1 MQGGF
6 RFKKLLPWAVIF
18 VALAVTGA
26 TSWHYVARDDDRAGV
41 AFCDLPEGCDSPTY
55 ALSARSADE
64 ELARK
69 HAPIVYLPR
78 KTTACDAAGSAI
90 RPIPV
95 DTVLGN
101 REIVLRKLNDPDF
114 SLYGPTAAD
123 LAREG
128 SKYFD
133 AYIDMPGDPRRS
145 SCKYQLDAARYA
157 TGAPNVTYARV
168 VEQDETVILQY
179 WLFYYFNNWNNNHEA
194 DWELV
199 QLTWDA
205 SSVERALQKE
215 PKTISLSQ
223 HSTGEKARWTDAK
236 LHREG
241 DRPLVFVAA
250 GSHAN
255 YFAPRVYMGLGSGG
269 DGVGCDDA
277 SGSTERTPLTAVL
290 LPNTVKSISDPFAW
304 LSFKGYWGEQAGPEH
319 EGASNPVTK
328 QNWLK
333 PIAWENRLRDASTTV
348 PLRNT
353 MGPNAMS
360 TFCDMVAFGA
370 GNILP
375 WYRAD
380 PTVLILA
387 LGLVSA
393 GGIVGLTRT
402 RYLPIRGLPLRSR
415 RRMGQLL
422 LTAMEV
428 YRRKALVF
436 LTIGLAVLP
445 IGLLT
450 PQINWPTGW
459 TLPFNLYGPL
469 NSEVASIVRAVLQVE
484 LRFGLAYLLLLWAS
498 TAVVSRLERAEPVGA
513 AEALSDL
520 GRSLPRLLL
529 ARLISMAAIV
539 LLTLTIVG
547 VPLAVWLAVRWAFA
561 EQAVLLDRRTA
572 LRSLGIS
579 AVLSSRD
586 WWWSAGAVLS
596 LGFVGLVAASTFGL
610 AAILFMTSVP
620 LVYINLAT
628 SIVFVAVVPFVAIA
642 MSLVYFDLQ
651 ARGQGARIQ
660 VSKEQLEP

>member
-1 MQGGF
+1 
-6 RFKKLLPWAVIF
+6 

-26 TSWHYVARDDDRAGV
+26 TSWQYVARSDDRPGL
-41 AFCDLPEGCDSPTY
+41 AFCDMPDGCDFPKY
-55 ALSARSADE
+55 ALTARSADE

-78 KTTACDAAGSAI
+78 QDSACDAAGSSI
-90 RPIPV
+90 RPVPV

-101 REIVLRKLNDPDF
+101 SEIALRKLDDPGF
-114 SLYGPTAAD
+114 SIYGPTAAD

-128 SKYFD
+128 TRYFD
-133 AYIDMPGDPRRS
+133 AYIDLPGDPRRS

-157 TGAPNVTYARV
+157 AGAPNVTYARV
-168 VEQDETVILQY
+168 VQQNETLVLQY
-179 WLFYYFNNWNNNHEA
+179 WLFYYFNNWNNKHEA
-194 DWELV
+194 DWELI

-205 SSVERALQKE
+205 SSANRALQKN
-215 PKTISLSQ
+215 PRTISLSQ
-223 HSTGEKARWTDAK
+223 HSIGEKARWTDAK

-255 YFAPRVYMGLGSGG
+255 YFAPRMYMGLGSGG
-269 DGVGCDDA
+269 EGVGCDDA
-277 SGSTERTPLTAVL
+277 SNSVERTPLSAVL
-290 LPNTVKSISDPFAW
+290 LPNTVTRSSDPFAW

-319 EGASNPVTK
+319 DGASNPVTK

-333 PIAWENRLRDASTTV
+333 PLAWENRLRETSTTV

-353 MGPNAMS
+353 MGPNAIG

-380 PTVLILA
+380 PTVLLVA
-387 LGLVSA
+387 FGLVSA
-393 GGIVGLTRT
+393 GGLVGLTRT
-402 RYLPIRGLPLRSR
+402 RYLPVRGLPLRSR

-422 LTAMEV
+422 LTAVEV
-428 YRRKALVF
+428 YRQKAFVF

-450 PQINWPTGW
+450 PQINWPNDW

-484 LRFGLAYLLLLWAS
+484 LRFGLPYLLLLWAS
-498 TAVVSRLERAEPVGA
+498 TTVVSRLERGEPVGA
-513 AEALSDL
+513 AEALGDL

-529 ARLISMAAIV
+529 IRLISMTAIV

-547 VPLAVWLAVRWAFA
+547 VPFAIWLAVRWAFA
-561 EQAVLLDRRTA
+561 EQAVLLDGRPV
-572 LRSLGIS
+572 LRGLGIS
-579 AVLSSRD
+579 AVLAKRG
-586 WWWSAGAVLS
+586 WWWSAGAVFS
-596 LGFVGLVAASTFGL
+596 LGFVGLVAASAFGV
-610 AAILFMTSVP
+610 AAIVFMTSVP

-628 SIVFVAVVPFVAIA
+628 SLVFVAVVPFVAIS
-642 MSLVYFDLQ
+642 MSLLYFDLQ
-651 ARGQGARIQ
+651 SRR
-660 VSKEQLEP
+660 